1 MTRASGDR
9 SQDAWAALRDH
20 HSEIAGVHMRD
31 LFASDPERSRRFRLE
46 ACGLFLDY
54 SKHRFTESTLRGL
67 QALASQAGLEQWIGR
82 LFSGEAINNTEGRA
96 ALHPALRH
104 GGVDAFPGGEVDV
117 MPAVRATRKKM
128 RDFCRRVRGRRWR
141 GLTERPVDTVVCLG
155 IGGSSLGPAMACAA
169 LEGFADADLATHFVS
184 DLDGHA
190 LHRVL
195 GKCVPERTLFIVASK
210 SFGTE
215 ETIINARSAR
225 LWLQSGLGGD
235 ENGMQRHFVAVTA
248 NPARAADFGID
259 PANVFEIW
267 DWVGGRYSLWSAV
280 GLPLALQ
287 IGMDGFEAMLAGA
300 AEMDAHFFSAPAEAS
315 MPVVLALLEIWYRD
329 FFAAESRAVLPYDH
343 ALRRFPAY
351 LQQLEMESNG
361 KSVTRAGAPLEQ
373 DSAPVVWGGPGIDG
387 QHAFFQMLHQG
398 KTLVPSDFIV
408 PLQSQSPLAGHQEAL
423 VSNALAQTRV
433 LMRGRTEA
441 EIESGLRAE
450 GMSGDALKDLVP
462 HRVLPGNQ
470 PSSLLMYERL
480 DPRTLGA
487 LTALYEHKV
496 FVESVIWQTNPFD
509 QFGVETGKVLA
520 KRIRPA
526 VAEALKSAR
535 EGGDRLSER
544 IDRILSACPPTDD

>member
-1 MTRASGDR
+1 MTRASESR
-9 SQDAWAALRDH
+9 SQAAWAALRVH
-20 HSEIAGVHMRD
+20 HSEMAGVHMRD
-31 LFASDPERSRRFRLE
+31 LFASDPERSRRYRLE

-54 SKHRFTESTLRGL
+54 SKHRVTETTLQGL
-67 QALASQAGLEQWIGR
+67 AALASQAGLERWIER

-96 ALHPALRH
+96 ALHPALRRA
-104 GGVDAFPGGEVDV
+104 GAEAFPGGAVDV
-117 MPAVRATRKKM
+117 MPAVRAARKKM
-128 RDFCRRVRGRRWR
+128 REFCRRLRGRRCR
-141 GLTERPVDTVVCLG
+141 GLSERPVDTVVCLG
-155 IGGSSLGPAMACAA
+155 IGGSSLGPAMACTA
-169 LEGFADADLATHFVS
+169 LEAYADADLAIHFVS
-184 DLDGHA
+184 DLDGAA
-190 LHRVL
+190 LDRVL
-195 GKCVPERTLFIVASK
+195 EKCAPERTLFIVASK

-225 LWLQSGLGGD
+225 FWLQSGLGDD
-235 ENGMQRHFVAVTA
+235 ENGTQRHFVAVTA
-248 NPARAADFGID
+248 NPARAAEFGID
-259 PANVFEIW
+259 PENVFEIW

-300 AEMDAHFFSAPAEAS
+300 AEMDAHFISAPAGVN

-329 FFAAESRAVLPYDH
+329 FFAAESRAVLPYDY
-343 ALRRFPAY
+343 ALRQFPAY

-361 KSVTRAGAPLEQ
+361 KGVTRDGVSLERA
-373 DSAPVVWGGPGIDG
+373 SAPVVWGGPGIDG

-398 KTLVPSDFIV
+398 NTLIPSDFIV
-408 PLQSQSPLAGHQEAL
+408 PLKSQSPMAGHHEAL

-441 EIESGLRAE
+441 EIERALKEE
-450 GMSGDALKDLVP
+450 GIEGDALESLVP

-470 PSSLLMYERL
+470 PTSLLMYERM

-487 LTALYEHKV
+487 LAALYEHKV

-526 VAEALKSAR
+526 VAEALESAR
-535 EGGDRLSER
+535 DSSGALSER
-544 IDRILSACPPTDD
+544 IDRLLAACPPTDH